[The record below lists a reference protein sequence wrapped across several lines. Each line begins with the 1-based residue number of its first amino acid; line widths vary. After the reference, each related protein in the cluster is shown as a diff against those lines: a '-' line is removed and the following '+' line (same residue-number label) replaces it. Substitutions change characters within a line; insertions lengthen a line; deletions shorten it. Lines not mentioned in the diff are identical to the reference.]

1 MYLQLFDQSFGAMR
15 TIAVATSSDG
25 RKLDLL
31 TPLSE
36 PAREELMQTQ
46 AGHSKLR
53 DVVVIEHPRTSMV
66 GREMLRYH
74 GIRGTSLLVMR
85 LVSDGQMLGSLVLVS
100 EGPEGYSEKHA
111 KLLSL
116 LKEPFVVAMS
126 NTLEHREV
134 VKLKDMLADDNRY
147 LHDELLRLS
156 GDSII
161 GANLGLR
168 HVMEMIRR
176 VATLDSPVLLL
187 GETGVGKD
195 VIGGAIHSLSQR
207 RDGPFIKVNSGAIPE
222 TLLDSEL
229 FGHERG
235 AFTGALT
242 QKRGRFERAHQG
254 TIFLDEIGELP
265 SQAQIRLLRVLQ
277 EKVIERVGGTKTIQ
291 VDIRIIAATHRNLEE
306 MVQGHQFREDL
317 WFRLNVFPIEIP
329 PLRKRKEDIP
339 SLVHYF
345 VDRKS
350 TELKLH
356 PTPKLAPAAI
366 DSLMEYH
373 WPGNVRELEN
383 TVERALILN
392 RNGPLNFD
400 RLILTQQEEEPATLP
415 RQEDGSLKLDEVIS
429 RHIRS
434 VLKMTKGKVH
444 GPRGAAE
451 VMGLNPST
459 LRNRMNK
466 LGISYGRWK

>member
-1 MYLQLFDQSFGAMR
+1 MYLQLFDQSIGAMR
-15 TIAVATSSDG
+15 TIALATSSEG
-25 RKLDLL
+25 RKMDLL

-36 PAREELMQTQ
+36 PAREELLQ
-46 AGHSKLR
+46 AADSTLR

-74 GIRGTSLLVMR
+74 GIRATSLLVMR
-85 LVSDGQMLGSLVLVS
+85 LVSDGQILGSLVLVS
-100 EGPEGYSEKHA
+100 EGPEGYSEEHA

-156 GDSII
+156 GDSIV
-161 GANLGLR
+161 GANLGLKQ
-168 HVMEMIRR
+168 VMEMIRR

-265 SQAQIRLLRVLQ
+265 FQAQVRLLRVLQ
-277 EKVIERVGGTKTIQ
+277 EKVIERVGGSKTIP
-291 VDIRIIAATHRNLEE
+291 VDIRIITATHRNLEE
-306 MVQGHQFREDL
+306 MVQRHQFREDL

-339 SLVHYF
+339 SLTHYF

-356 PTPKLAPAAI
+356 PTPNLAPGAI
-366 DSLMEYH
+366 DRLMGYH

-392 RNGPLNFD
+392 RDGPLNFD
-400 RLILTQQEEEPATLP
+400 RLILTQQGEEIPTIR
-415 RQEDGSLKLDEVIS
+415 RQEEGPMILDEVIS

-434 VLKMTKGKVH
+434 VLRITKGKVH
-444 GPRGAAE
+444 GAGGAAE